1 MQNRYV
7 YTVDDNIY
15 INLTNRCSNRCEFCV
30 RYYDKPIYGDLW
42 IKDEPSAETVIEI
55 LEKDYKLK
63 DYGEVVFCGYGEPT
77 YRFDAI
83 EKICDY
89 VHSKGGVTRINTNG
103 QANEILGQDISRRI
117 SKCIDTI
124 NISLNAT
131 DAVKYDKI
139 CHSDYGERAFDI
151 MLDFARKC
159 VNHGANVVLSV
170 VDVIG
175 KEEIDKAR
183 EIAKSVGAKLRV
195 RELL

>member
-1 MQNRYV
+1 MQNKYV
-7 YTVDDNIY
+7 YTVDKNIY

-30 RYYDKPIYGDLW
+30 RYYDKPIYGDLG
-42 IKDEPSAETVIEI
+42 IKDEPSAETVIDI
-55 LEKDYKLK
+55 REKAYDLA

-89 VHSKGGVTRINTNG
+89 VHSKGAKTRINTNG
-103 QANEILGQDISRRI
+103 QANAILGEDITARI

-131 DAVKYDKI
+131 DSVKYDKI
-139 CHSDYGERAFDI
+139 CHSDFGERAFDI
-151 MLDFARKC
+151 MLDFAKAC
-159 VNHGANVVLSV
+159 VGHGGNVVLSV

-175 KEEIDKAR
+175 QEEIAKAR

-195 RELL
+195 RALL